1 MKKYLYIACIIL
13 MQSLHGSFIVIT
25 QWDIIYDILLISTP
39 VGLLTGVLFTL
50 LGREYKK
57 SASTNYLNGSDM
69 TVKDF
74 KLYDLLYDLYV
85 DSTDC
90 TQCEYF
96 HDCSR
101 LSKGCSYN
109 EDFTLCED
117 TKAFLIEKV
126 SEIRKIMSK

>member
-1 MKKYLYIACIIL
+1 
-13 MQSLHGSFIVIT
+13 
-25 QWDIIYDILLISTP
+25 
-39 VGLLTGVLFTL
+39 
-50 LGREYKK
+50 
-57 SASTNYLNGSDM
+57 M
-69 TVKDF
+69 TEKDF
-74 KLYDLLYDLYV
+74 KLYNLLYDLCV

-101 LSKGCSYN
+101 LGKGCLYN

-117 TKAFLIEKV
+117 TKAFLIKKV